1 MIRSVLFALLGAL
14 GATDAA
20 QAQAPDTAC
29 RVPGGGNVAGDDD
42 RVIQYSQ
49 PGAGVGG
56 AGFAPADA
64 AASRS
69 APAEHGYAPAARCG
83 ACAT

>member
-20 QAQAPDTAC
+20 QAQAPDTAG
-29 RVPGGGNVAGDDD
+29 RVPGGGNVAGDDN

-64 AASRS
+64 QVVYGR
-69 APAEHGYAPAARCG
+69 PR
-83 ACAT
+83 